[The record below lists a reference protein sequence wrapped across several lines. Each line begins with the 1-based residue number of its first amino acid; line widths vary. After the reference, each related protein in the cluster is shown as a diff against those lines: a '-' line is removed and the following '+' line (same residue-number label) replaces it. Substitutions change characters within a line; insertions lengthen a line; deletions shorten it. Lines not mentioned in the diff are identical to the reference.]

1 MDQSQDQSRDPVDQ
15 SRDPID
21 PAAVQ
26 AALGRADGWT
36 VLHTDVTG
44 SSNADLALAAATGAA
59 DRTVLI
65 AEEQT
70 AGRGRL
76 GRSWHAPR
84 GSSLMI
90 SVLLRP
96 KVSPSRRG
104 WVGALLGLSLV
115 EAVQAVTGL
124 AAELK
129 WPNDVLIGGRKC
141 AGILA
146 ETAGEALVVGAGLNV
161 TLSAAELPQASGAT
175 PATSLYLEGTRCTDR
190 THLAAALLN
199 AFAGR
204 LDRWYAA
211 DGDLA
216 AAGLLREY
224 RTHCSTLG
232 SIVRVELPDG
242 LRRTGTAVDVS
253 DDGALVVRDA
263 GGEQHRFTA
272 ADVVHLRAAAEA
284 SGRGRLGQPTS

>member
-1 MDQSQDQSRDPVDQ
+1 MDQ

-21 PAAVQ
+21 PAAVE
-26 AALGRADGWT
+26 AALGGANGWT
-36 VLHTDVTG
+36 VLHVDATG

-70 AGRGRL
+70 AGRGRM
-76 GRSWHAPR
+76 GRRWRAPR
-84 GSSLMI
+84 GSSLII
-90 SVLLRP
+90 SLLLRP

-115 EAVQAVTGL
+115 EAVREVTGL
-124 AAELK
+124 EAELK

-146 ETAGEALVVGAGLNV
+146 EAAGEAVVVGAGVNV
-161 TLSAAELPQASGAT
+161 TLTAGELPESIGAT
-175 PATSLYLEGTRCTDR
+175 PATSLNLEGARCTDR
-190 THLAAALLN
+190 TRLASALLD

-211 DGDLA
+211 DGDVA
-216 AAGLLREY
+216 TAGLLHEY

-232 SIVRVELPDG
+232 SAVRVELPDG
-242 LRRTGTAVDVS
+242 RRPTGTAVDVD
-253 DDGALVVRDA
+253 DDGALVIRDA
-263 GGEQHRFTA
+263 AGERHRFTA
-272 ADVVHLRAAAEA
+272 ADVVHLRPAEGAAF
-284 SGRGRLGQPTS
+284 GRHDLRPPTL